1 MFPSYVQLILK
12 TICYNTGVISKISSL
27 SPYLFIPRYVHT
39 NEINFLLRF
48 QWENLRSF
56 IIRNNSHKFSNVI
69 FPVLLRVACN
79 AISLFKLCIEIWCAR
94 GEESWIFYW
103 VIFTATSYEGICISF
118 LKSYIYSLLSST
130 CIWLI
135 YILFSSKQSFLVN
148 GV

>member
-12 TICYNTGVISKISSL
+12 TICYSTGVISKISSL

-69 FPVLLRVACN
+69 FPVLLCVACN
-79 AISLFKLCIEIWCAR
+79 AISLLSCVLKSDVL
-94 GEESWIFYW
+94 
-103 VIFTATSYEGICISF
+103 EGRSLEFFIRLYLLPLAISF
-118 LKSYIYSLLSST
+118 LKSYIYSLHSST